1 MVVEVMI
8 DTMRLNDNILHSK
21 TKVNERLAALQDNND
36 FQGLIWGDAI
46 YPNRGHTVKT
56 SGNED
61 VDKAMRGCRNSI
73 EHIFGKKDALF
84 PLQKDRSKN
93 KLFARDAKVV
103 EIYFNSMLLVN
114 LHTILYGSVVCSFFK
129 SAEFGPK
136 LHEYMRYP
144 EQGEDDPLADLFA
157 V

>member
-1 MVVEVMI
+1 MSWGGSRGPGHVFFREPKGIWGLTAQCITAPNGMVVEVMI

-73 EHIFGKKDALF
+73 EHTLF
-84 PLQKDRSKN
+84 QNSKSP
-93 KLFARDAKVV
+93 FWVV
-103 EIYFNSMLLVN
+103 E
-114 LHTILYGSVVCSFFK
+114 
-129 SAEFGPK
+129 
-136 LHEYMRYP
+136 
-144 EQGEDDPLADLFA
+144 GERR
-157 V
+157 